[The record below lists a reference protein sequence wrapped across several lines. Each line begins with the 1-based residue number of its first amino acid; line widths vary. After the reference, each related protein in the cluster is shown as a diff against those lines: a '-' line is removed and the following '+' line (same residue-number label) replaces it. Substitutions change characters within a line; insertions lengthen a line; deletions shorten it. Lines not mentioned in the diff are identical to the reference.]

1 MLDIIFVLNFKQCWK
16 NQHVKTTVDDSFWNK
31 VAVEATAAKSLKS
44 SR

>member
-16 NQHVKTTVDDSFWNK
+16 NQHVKTTVDNSFWNK